1 MRRAARR
8 GRLACATLELVA
20 LATWTGGLLVIVGAV
35 IPAVFNSFGME
46 PGGRFLTRVFDG
58 YNRMTVGAMAVLAA
72 SAAVRLWAERRGW
85 MPGTAPGRAEMA
97 LLTAMVAVGALII
110 LVLGPEAVAL
120 QETAFASRDEGARKL
135 AYDAFFHTHRMVRG
149 LYVLNLGL
157 GIALLAVKVG
167 GWTGSGGGKA
177 T

>member
-1 MRRAARR
+1 VRRAARR
-8 GRLACATLELVA
+8 RWLACSTLELVA
-20 LATWTGGLLVIVGAV
+20 LGAWIGGLLVIVGAV

-58 YNRMTVGAMAVLAA
+58 YNRMTVAAMAVLAA

-85 MPGTAPGRAEMA
+85 MSGSAPGRAETL
-97 LLTAMVAVGALII
+97 LLTGMVAVGVLII
-110 LVLGPEAVAL
+110 LVLGPQAVAL

-135 AYDAFFHTHRMVRG
+135 AYDAFFRTHRVLRG

-157 GIALLAVKVG
+157 GVALLAVKVSV
-167 GWTGSGGGKA
+167 WTGSGGGEA